1 MAIASPVRSEIF
13 MWRLNCP
20 DSEVL
25 MIEKRSL
32 AMRKVS
38 GSVSNDVP
46 STLLSH
52 SAICA
57 HWAPT
62 HVSMRLVGK
71 SGLCGPNSTVS
82 IMKLLQKKATSPMTP
97 PSPLAPDAG
106 AGRRCARKKSSPSTP
121 DPFFSCSFVCRRGTG
136 VITRSFRSR
145 ICLRVC
151 CLRPYSLC

>member
-1 MAIASPVRSEIF
+1 

-20 DSEVL
+20 DNEVL

-57 HWAPT
+57 HWRPPMSACGWWGSPALWPEQHRVDNET
-62 HVSMRLVGK
+62 LAEEGHQSDDSDCHHPSHQMRAQGVDVLEKVISVD
-71 SGLCGPNSTVS
+71 SGS
-82 IMKLLQKKATSPMTP
+82 
-97 PSPLAPDAG
+97 
-106 AGRRCARKKSSPSTP
+106 
-121 DPFFSCSFVCRRGTG
+121 FFFM
-136 VITRSFRSR
+136 F
-145 ICLRVC
+145 ICLPPRNRC
-151 CLRPYSLC
+151 DYSVFPESDLSPGLLSSAV

>member
-20 DSEVL
+20 DNEVL

-97 PSPLAPDAG
+97 IAITPRTRC
-106 AGRRCARKKSSPSTP
+106 GRRASMCSKKVISVDSGS
-121 DPFFSCSFVCRRGTG
+121 FFFM
-136 VITRSFRSR
+136 F
-145 ICLRVC
+145 ICLSPRNRC
-151 CLRPYSLC
+151 DYSVFPESDLSPGLLSSAV